1 MRTRVTTPTL
11 SAEQQ
16 RIFTLVEDTNENLFI
31 TGRAGT
37 GKSTLLNHIATHT
50 TKQIAICAPTGVA
63 ALNVE
68 GQTIHAL
75 FNLPIGLIGN
85 QDLTHNPHKRKILSA
100 IELLVIDEVSMVN
113 ADVLD
118 GIDRT
123 LREVRHKR
131 HTPFGGVQVVMF
143 GDPYQLPPVEAKGIE
158 REYFAD
164 NYASMWF
171 FDARVW
177 REAGVT
183 TVELAEIHRQHD
195 NDFKRLLEGIRRN
208 AVTEDMANRLNE
220 VGAREAPDGIIT
232 LATRN
237 DRVTTINARHLADL
251 PGKPKS
257 AVADVNGEFP
267 PGWFPADEE
276 LQLKP
281 GAQVMFLR
289 NDPDGRWVN
298 GTIGRVSK
306 IGANVSVEVD
316 GSVHE
321 VLPSTWERF
330 RYSYRAETKELTREV
345 VAEFTQVPLRLAWA
359 ITIHKSQGQT
369 YDAAVID
376 LASGA
381 FAAGQTYVA
390 LSRLTTLDGLY
401 LTRPL
406 KPSDVR
412 VDPDVERF
420 MEALN

>member
-11 SAEQQ
+11 TAEQQ

-158 REYFAD
+158 RE
-164 NYASMWF
+164 
-171 FDARVW
+171 
-177 REAGVT
+177 
-183 TVELAEIHRQHD
+183 
-195 NDFKRLLEGIRRN
+195 RLLPLGFGFAKLKDPSRPQSDSNRRVEIRR
-208 AVTEDMANRLNE
+208 L
-220 VGAREAPDGIIT
+220 
-232 LATRN
+232 
-237 DRVTTINARHLADL
+237 
-251 PGKPKS
+251 
-257 AVADVNGEFP
+257 
-267 PGWFPADEE
+267 DER
-276 LQLKP
+276 
-281 GAQVMFLR
+281 G
-289 NDPDGRWVN
+289 
-298 GTIGRVSK
+298 
-306 IGANVSVEVD
+306 
-316 GSVHE
+316 
-321 VLPSTWERF
+321 
-330 RYSYRAETKELTREV
+330 
-345 VAEFTQVPLRLAWA
+345 
-359 ITIHKSQGQT
+359 
-369 YDAAVID
+369 
-376 LASGA
+376 
-381 FAAGQTYVA
+381 
-390 LSRLTTLDGLY
+390 
-401 LTRPL
+401 
-406 KPSDVR
+406 
-412 VDPDVERF
+412 
-420 MEALN
+420 

>member
-1 MRTRVTTPTL
+1 MRIRVTTPAL

-16 RIFTLVEDTNENLFI
+16 RIFTLVEDSNENLFI

-37 GKSTLLNHIATHT
+37 GKSTLLNHIAAHT

-143 GDPYQLPPVEAKGIE
+143 GDPYQLPPVEATGIE

-195 NDFKRLLEGIRRN
+195 NDFKRLLEGVRRN
-208 AVTEDMANRLNE
+208 EVTEDMANRLNE
-220 VGAREAPDGIIT
+220 VGSRVPPNGIIT

-237 DRVTTINARHLADL
+237 DRVTTINARYLAEL

-330 RYSYRAETKELTREV
+330 RYNYRAETKELTREV

-369 YDAAVID
+369 YEAAVID

-420 MEALN
+420 MGALA

>member
-1 MRTRVTTPTL
+1 MTELAL
-11 SAEQQ
+11 SEEQ
-16 RIFTLVEDTNENLFI
+16 RRLFELVEDTNENLFI

-37 GKSTLLNHIATHT
+37 GKSTLLAHIAAHT
-50 TKQIAICAPTGVA
+50 TKQIAVCAPTGVA

-75 FNLPIGLIGN
+75 FGLPIGLIGN
-85 QDLTHNPHKRKILSA
+85 QELTHHPHKRKILSA

-131 HTPFGGVQVVMF
+131 NLPFGGVQVVMF
-143 GDPYQLPPVEAKGIE
+143 GDPFQLPPVETKGAE

-164 NYASMWF
+164 HYASMWF

-177 REAGVT
+177 AEARVT

-195 NDFKRLLEGIRRN
+195 NSFKRLLEAVRRN
-208 AVTEDMANRLNE
+208 EVTQEMAEVINE
-220 VGAREAPDGIIT
+220 AGARPPPEDIIT

-237 DRVTTINARHLADL
+237 DRVTSINARRLDAL

-257 AVADVNGEFP
+257 AIADVNGEFP

-276 LQLKP
+276 LYLKP

-289 NDPDGRWVN
+289 NDAEGRWVN
-298 GTIGRVSK
+298 GTIGRVAK
-306 IGANVSVEVD
+306 IGANVSVDID
-316 GSVHE
+316 GDVHE

-330 RYSYRAETKELTREV
+330 RYTYTPSTKELSREV

-369 YDAAVID
+369 YDQAIVD

-390 LSRLTTLDGLY
+390 LSRLTSLEGLY
-401 LTRPL
+401 LSRPL
-406 KPSDVR
+406 KPSDIR

-420 MEALN
+420 MSVSSG

>member
-1 MRTRVTTPTL
+1 MRTRVTTPAL
-11 SAEQQ
+11 SDEQQ

-37 GKSTLLNHIATHT
+37 GKSTLLNHIAAHT

-85 QDLTHNPHKRKILSA
+85 QELTHNPHKRKILSA

-131 HTPFGGVQVVMF
+131 HAPFGGVQVVMF

-158 REYFAD
+158 RDYFAD

-195 NDFKRLLEGIRRN
+195 NDFKRLL
-208 AVTEDMANRLNE
+208 
-220 VGAREAPDGIIT
+220 
-232 LATRN
+232 
-237 DRVTTINARHLADL
+237 
-251 PGKPKS
+251 
-257 AVADVNGEFP
+257 
-267 PGWFPADEE
+267 
-276 LQLKP
+276 
-281 GAQVMFLR
+281 
-289 NDPDGRWVN
+289 
-298 GTIGRVSK
+298 
-306 IGANVSVEVD
+306 
-316 GSVHE
+316 
-321 VLPSTWERF
+321 
-330 RYSYRAETKELTREV
+330 
-345 VAEFTQVPLRLAWA
+345 
-359 ITIHKSQGQT
+359 
-369 YDAAVID
+369 
-376 LASGA
+376 
-381 FAAGQTYVA
+381 
-390 LSRLTTLDGLY
+390 
-401 LTRPL
+401 
-406 KPSDVR
+406 
-412 VDPDVERF
+412 
-420 MEALN
+420 